1 MDWVTYFFYV
11 FFFLFSFLLFSFLLF
26 FGATTN
32 PKKMDKLARI
42 KAVPVLEQRSPAWF
56 AKRLTR
62 ITSSEASAVLGENP
76 YESAEDVFFRKRGLG
91 KPFTGNVATRYG
103 QENEPVAIA
112 AYCAALG
119 RSCVEVGLI
128 DYEAIHG
135 ACPSMS
141 FMAGSPDGITLLGA
155 HDPEPI
161 MLEVK
166 CPYRRKIVPGTIPRH
181 YVAQVQLNML
191 ICGLSHADFVEFR
204 PSPTFELSIVRV
216 YPDRAWL
223 DAAIPVLRAFSE
235 MMARYAGDK
244 IVEHPSYAK
253 YNARYGP
260 DAKPSRAISVAP
272 KRKDPCNAD
281 ELETAWMGDSFF

>member
-1 MDWVTYFFYV
+1 
-11 FFFLFSFLLFSFLLF
+11 
-26 FGATTN
+26 
-32 PKKMDKLARI
+32 MDKLARI

-272 KRKDPCNAD
+272 KRKDPCSAD

>member
-1 MDWVTYFFYV
+1 MRE
-11 FFFLFSFLLFSFLLF
+11 S
-26 FGATTN
+26 G
-32 PKKMDKLARI
+32 KMEADKLARI
-42 KAVPVLEQRSPAWF
+42 KAVPVLEQRSPEWF

-62 ITSSEASAVLGENP
+62 ITSSEASAVLGQNP
-76 YESAEDVFFRKRGLG
+76 YETADDVFFRKRGLG

-119 RSCVEVGLI
+119 RTCVEVGLI

-141 FMAGSPDGITLLGA
+141 FMAGSPDGITLLGGA
-155 HDPEPI
+155 RDPEPV

-204 PSPTFELSIVRV
+204 PSPAFELSIVRV

-235 MMARYAGDK
+235 MMQRYAGPR
-244 IVEHPSYAK
+244 IVEHPKYQK

-260 DAKPSRAISVAP
+260 GAKPARAIAMP
-272 KRKDPCNAD
+272 KKRDARD
-281 ELETAWMGDSFF
+281 VEDSLESAGMGDSFF

>member
-1 MDWVTYFFYV
+1 
-11 FFFLFSFLLFSFLLF
+11 
-26 FGATTN
+26 
-32 PKKMDKLARI
+32 MDKLARI

-155 HDPEPI
+155 HDPEPV

-244 IVEHPSYAK
+244 IVEHPSYQK
-253 YNARYGP
+253 YNTRYGP
-260 DAKPSRAISVAP
+260 DAKPRVPRAP
-272 KRKDPCNAD
+272 KALDALAL
-281 ELETAWMGDSFF
+281 EAAGASATTETLETAWLGDSFF

>member
-1 MDWVTYFFYV
+1 MPTNDFFYRNNLV
-11 FFFLFSFLLFSFLLF
+11 AS
-26 FGATTN
+26 AK
-32 PKKMDKLARI
+32 KKMTASAKLERI
-42 KAVPVLEQRSPAWF
+42 LAVPVLEQRSPAWF

-62 ITSSEASAVLGENP
+62 ITSSEASAVLGQNP
-76 YESAEDVFFRKRGLG
+76 YETADDVFFRKRGLG

-119 RSCVEVGLI
+119 RSCTEVGLI
-128 DYEAIHG
+128 DYEAVHG
-135 ACPSMS
+135 ANPTMS
-141 FMAGSPDGITLLGA
+141 FMAGSPDGITMLAALGNQ
-155 HDPEPI
+155 DPSPI

-166 CPYRRKIVPGTIPRH
+166 CPYRRKIVPGTIPHH

-191 ICGLSHADFVEFR
+191 ICGLDHADFVEFK
-204 PSPTFELSIVRV
+204 PPPDFLLSIVRV

-244 IVEHPSYAK
+244 IVEHPKYQK
-253 YNARYGP
+253 YNMRYGP
-260 DAKPSRAISVAP
+260 DAKPKVPRAP
-272 KRKDPCNAD
+272 KASA
-281 ELETAWMGDSFF
+281 ETETLSLETAWLGDSFF